1 VSGGQGDGAG
11 ADAPGGGQPGER
23 QAGGYEALDDAALL
37 AALRRDEARA
47 YSEFVR
53 RHHRLLLHQ
62 ARRARLGGDDAD
74 ALVVEV
80 LEETLTRLTGTGAP
94 PRDLRLYMAKVF
106 HRRFLN
112 RVRDELRRARVVREA
127 AQPADA
133 ADPGEGPVVA
143 SACSEGT
150 LRDAGRMAGEAPR
163 ASEVVAALAAAL
175 DDAMSDEERTL
186 LGWMSEHVPQRTIAE
201 WLGASQNTVRQR
213 VYRLRHRLRGIV
225 AARGAAAGAAERD
238 QLEALLRRAGVDART
253 AGARRRPSR
262 ARAHRAERA
271 EEGR

>member
-1 VSGGQGDGAG
+1 MSGGRGDG
-11 ADAPGGGQPGER
+11 
-23 QAGGYEALDDAALL
+23 GGYDARSEVGEPSGARRGAYETLDDDALL
-37 AALRRDEARA
+37 AALRRDEGRA
-47 YSEFVR
+47 YTEFVR

-62 ARRARLGGDDAD
+62 ARRLRLGAAEGD

-80 LEETLTRLTGTGAP
+80 LEETLTRLTGAGAP
-94 PRDLRLYMAKVF
+94 PRDLRLYMAKAF

-127 AQPADA
+127 ARGSDA
-133 ADPGEGPVVA
+133 ADGGVVE

-150 LRDAGRMAGEAPR
+150 LRDAGRVAGETPQ
-163 ASEVVAALAAAL
+163 ASEVVARLAAQL
-175 DDAMSDEERTL
+175 DDAMSDDERTL

-201 WLGASQNTVRQR
+201 WLGTSQNTVRQR

-225 AARGAAAGAAERD
+225 AARCAAAGAAERE

-262 ARAHRAERA
+262 SRARRAGSA
-271 EEGR
+271 EEDRS